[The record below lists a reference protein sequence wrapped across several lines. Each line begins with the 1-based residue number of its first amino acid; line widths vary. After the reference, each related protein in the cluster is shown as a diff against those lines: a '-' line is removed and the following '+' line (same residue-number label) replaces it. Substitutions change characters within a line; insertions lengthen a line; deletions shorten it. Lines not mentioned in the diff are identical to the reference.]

1 MNRILLLALFTFLGL
16 AQAQVVTSFSI
27 RYQNTTNGNIMLVG
41 NTLMCMSQ
49 ANSTTQCDTTR
60 MNNSSQ
66 NNTAVT
72 SSNQLDTTRNMIFIN
87 ADPTNPTWPSGRGG
101 SSAATLSLPTG
112 AQVLFAGLYWGA
124 RTGENAAGRNQISI
138 KPPGSS
144 TYQPLSGSLIGTITN
159 QGTPTTRPYT
169 AFADVTDLVQASGNG
184 SYWVGGI
191 LADTG
196 NDGLGFYAGWSLVVV
211 YRLSSEP
218 LRNLTVYNGL
228 ASVSN
233 GNPVTITPSGFLTP
247 ITGSFTTYLG
257 AVAFEG
263 DGGITGDQLVLNGVP
278 LGDAQNP
285 SNNFFNSS
293 VSQLGTRFT
302 AKTPNYLNQMAVDVD
317 LIDATGHLPNGSTT
331 ATIQF
336 TSSQDV
342 YFPTVLTFATQVY
355 LPDLTSSFS
364 KTGQD
369 INGGNLVPGDILEY
383 TLSFSNTGG
392 DGATNVVVYDPIP
405 AGTQYV
411 PGSLQVLT
419 NATGAPTGT
428 FTDAAGDDIAEFDN
442 ANNRVVFRLGTGANA
457 SSGGLILPSQGASV
471 RFRVQVLPSAGGQTI
486 TNTAQISY
494 NSQTLGTSFSQ
505 TASVSA
511 NSQVSNPP
519 SLSKAFSPAS
529 IPVGST
535 STLSITLTNP
545 NPTPATLSAALVDN
559 LPAGLVVASPA
570 NASTTCPSGS
580 VSTTPGSSS
589 VTLAAGA
596 QIPANGSCTVSVSVT
611 ASTPGSYTNTL
622 AAGALQTNHG
632 SNQSPASAVLNVT
645 GVNVSG
651 QVYHDLEPNG
661 VRNSENWS
669 TGVTVYVKL
678 VQGSTVLA
686 VQTVSPGTGAYS
698 FSGVAPGS
706 YSLVL
711 DNNNSTADTTPTPP
725 AGWHFINPAGGS
737 RAITVAASNL
747 LNQDFGLFHGARVEG
762 RVFYD
767 DGESGGSANNALQDG
782 GERGAASV
790 VSATDGTYTR
800 TAATDGNGGYTL
812 WIPAS
817 WGSVT
822 LSHPLRPATGWN
834 NGSSAT
840 LVGSWADATSPTSS
854 GAVISLGSAS
864 SLAGSSLTRNFGVVR
879 SSLFRPDQSG
889 QTTSPGV
896 VRYLHQFKPGT
907 LGTVTLALTNTPQF
921 GYQLRRDV
929 NCDGD
934 FDDAGEG
941 FQGLPQSFSV
951 GSGWPRASDG
961 SLAGCALEVQVLV
974 PAGVSAGQ
982 VDIASLSASLSW
994 GSNPAVQETRG
1005 LTDAT
1010 TVIRGGELR
1019 LEKQVRNVSQN
1030 TAFAASAQGRPGE
1043 VLEYRIQYQ
1052 NIGSQPIFNVVLYD
1066 PIPFFSTLVQN
1077 AYGGTGEV
1085 ELVCPGGAVVRPD
1098 LGSTSSITLNLAT
1111 LCTLPTAPQPGGG
1124 SAPAL
1129 LPGQGGYFVYRVQ
1142 VN

>member
-1 MNRILLLALFTFLGL
+1 MKRTLLLFLILSLSL
-16 AQAQVVTSFSI
+16 AQAQVVRNFTS
-27 RYQNTTNGNIMLVG
+27 RYSTNTQGDILLIG
-41 NTLMCMSQ
+41 NTLMTCSTSGTNGSQ
-49 ANSTTQCDTTR
+49 CVNTQNGSGSLYNNNFTMIYVDVDSDTSTF
-60 MNNSSQ
+60 NSSSA
-66 NNTAVT
+66 NLT
-72 SSNQLDTTRNMIFIN
+72 L
-87 ADPTNPTWPSGRGG
+87 PSGA
-101 SSAATLSLPTG
+101 SILW
-112 AQVLFAGLYWGA
+112 AGLYWGA
-124 RTGENAAGRNQISI
+124 EAPSLPSPNTVRFRTPALPTYTTLTASQTD
-138 KPPGSS
+138 S
-144 TYQPLSGSLIGTITN
+144 TTVATSRVRYQGFVEV
-159 QGTPTTRPYT
+159 T
-169 AFADVTDLVQASGNG
+169 ALVQAGG
-184 SYWVGGI
+184 AGTYWV
-191 LADTG
+191 ADV
-196 NDGLGFYAGWSLVVV
+196 LGSPNNSDRYAGWGLVVV
-211 YRLSSEP
+211 YQHNSQP
-218 LRNLTVYNGL
+218 LRHLNVFDGFATVSGTTTVNTT
-228 ASVSN
+228 A
-233 GNPVTITPSGFLTP
+233 SGFLTP
-247 ITGSFTTYLG
+247 ATGTVITHLG
-257 AVAFEG
+257 ALAYEG
-263 DGGITGDQLVLNGVP
+263 DRGITGDRLRLNGTDVS
-278 LGDAQNP
+278 DANNP
-285 SNNFFNSS
+285 ATNFFNSTIS
-293 VSQLGTRFT
+293 DLGVHASGKNPNYIDQLGFDLDRIQSTGLLGNNQTSATVSFVST
-302 AKTPNYLNQMAVDVD
+302 GDAYLPGVLSIAVNV
-317 LIDATGHLPNGSTT
+317 
-331 ATIQF
+331 F
-336 TSSQDV
+336 V
-342 YFPTVLTFATQVY
+342 
-355 LPDLTSSFS
+355 PDLTTTFT

-369 INGGNLVPGDILEY
+369 INGGNLLPGDILEY
-383 TLSFSNTGG
+383 TLSFSNTGL
-392 DGATNVVVYDPIP
+392 DGATDVVVRDPIP

-419 NATGAPTGT
+419 NAIGAPTGS
-428 FTDAAGDDIAEFDN
+428 FTDAAGDDIAEFDS
-442 ANNRVVFRLGTGANA
+442 ANNRVVFRLGTGASA
-457 SSGGLILPSQGASV
+457 SSGGLVPPSQGASM
-471 RFRVQVLPSAGGQTI
+471 RFRVQVLPSAAGQII
-486 TNTAQISY
+486 TNTAQVSY
-494 NSQTLGTSFSQ
+494 NSQTLGASFSQ

-519 SLSKAFSPAS
+519 SLSKTFSPAS
-529 IPVGST
+529 IPTGGT

-559 LPAGLVVASPA
+559 LPAGVVVASPA
-570 NASTTCPSGS
+570 NASTTCTGGS
-580 VSTTPGSSS
+580 VSATPGNSS

-596 QIPANGSCTVSVSVT
+596 QIPANGSCTVSASVT

-651 QVYHDLEPNG
+651 QVYHDQEPNG
-661 VRNSENWS
+661 ARNSEDWS
-669 TGVTVYVKL
+669 SGTTVYVKL
-678 VQGSTVLA
+678 VLGSTVLA

-725 AGWHFINPAGGS
+725 AGWLFISPTGGS

-782 GERGAASV
+782 QERGVGGATVTASDG
-790 VSATDGTYTR
+790 VSSRSASTDGSGLYSL
-800 TAATDGNGGYTL
+800 YV
-812 WIPAS
+812 PAG
-817 WGSVT
+817 WGSVSLT
-822 LSHPLRPATGWN
+822 HPLRPATGWN
-834 NGSSAT
+834 NGSTAT
-840 LVGSWADATSPTSS
+840 LVGSWADATGPTST

-864 SLAGSSLTRNFGVVR
+864 SLAGSVLTRNFGVVR

-889 QTTSPGV
+889 QATSPGV

-907 LGTVTLALTNTPQF
+907 QGTVGLALANTPQF

-941 FQGLPQSFSV
+941 FQGLPQSFGV
-951 GSGWPRASDG
+951 GSGWPREPDG
-961 SLAGCALEVQVLV
+961 SLAACALEVQALV

-982 VDIASLSASLSW
+982 VDIASLSASLAWSN
-994 GSNPAVQETRG
+994 NPAVQETRG
-1005 LTDAT
+1005 LTDTT
-1010 TVIRGGELR
+1010 TVIRGGELK
-1019 LEKQVRNVSQN
+1019 LDKQVRNVSQN

-1098 LGSTSSITLNLAT
+1098 LGSTSSISLNLAT

>member
-1 MNRILLLALFTFLGL
+1 MKRALFFMLLLLGL
-16 AQAQVVTSFSI
+16 AQAQVVTPFSI
-27 RYQNTTNGNIMLVG
+27 RYQNTTNGNITLVG
-41 NTLMCMSQ
+41 NTLMCARTGRTCNTAQ
-49 ANSTTQCDTTR
+49 
-60 MNNSSQ
+60 MNNANA
-66 NNTAVT
+66 NNA
-72 SSNQLDTTRNMIFIN
+72 QRMIFIN
-87 ADPTNPTWPSGRGG
+87 ADPANPTWPSGRGG
-101 SSAATLSLPTG
+101 SSSATLSLPTG
-112 AQVLFAGLYWGA
+112 AQVLWAGLYWGA
-124 RTGENAAGRNQISI
+124 RANPSTAGRDQIYL

-144 TYQPLSGSLIGTITN
+144 TYQLLSGNLIGTIAD

-169 AFADVTDLVQASGNG
+169 AFADVTSLVQAGGSGP
-184 SYWVGGI
+184 YWVGGI
-191 LADTG
+191 LAATG

-218 LRNLTVYNGL
+218 LRNLTVYDGL

-247 ITGSFTTYLG
+247 YTGSFTAYLG

-263 DGGITGDQLVLNGVP
+263 DGGITGDRFILNGQA
-278 LGDAQNP
+278 LSDAQNP
-285 SNNFFNSS
+285 ANNFFNSS
-293 VSQLGTRFT
+293 VSQLGSRFN

-317 LIDATGHLPNGSTT
+317 LVDATGRIPNGATS

-369 INGGNLVPGDILEY
+369 INGGNLVVGDILEY
-383 TLSFSNTGG
+383 TISFTNTGG
-392 DGATNVVVYDPIP
+392 DGATNVVLRDPIP

-428 FTDAAGDDIAEFDN
+428 FTDAAGDDIAEFDS
-442 ANNRVVFRLGTGANA
+442 ANNQVVFRLGTGANA
-457 SSGGLILPSQGASV
+457 ASGGLILPTQGASV

-486 TNTAQISY
+486 INTAQINY

-505 TASVSA
+505 SASTSA

-519 SLSKAFSPAS
+519 TLSKAFAPAS
-529 IPVGST
+529 IQAGGS
-535 STLSITLTNP
+535 STLTLTLSNP
-545 NPTPATLSAALVDN
+545 NPTAATLSAALMDN
-559 LPAGLVVASPA
+559 LPAGMVIASPA
-570 NASTTCPSGS
+570 GASTTCPSGS
-580 VSTTPGSSS
+580 LSATPGSSS
-589 VTLAAGA
+589 LTLAAGA
-596 QIPANGSCTVSVSVT
+596 QIPANGSCTVSVNVT

-622 AAGALQTNHG
+622 AAGTLQTNYG

-651 QVYHDLEPNG
+651 QIYHDQEPNG
-661 VRNSENWS
+661 ARNSEDWS
-669 TGVTVYVKL
+669 SGTTVYVKL

-706 YSLVL
+706 YTLVL

-725 AGWHFINPAGGS
+725 AGWLFISPTGGS

-767 DGESGGSANNALQDG
+767 DGESGGTANNALQDG
-782 GERGAASV
+782 QERSVGSV
-790 VSATDGTYTR
+790 VITASDGASSR
-800 TAATDGNGGYTL
+800 TTSTDGNGFYYL
-812 WIPAS
+812 YVPAS
-817 WGSVT
+817 WGSVS

-834 NGSSAT
+834 NGSTAT
-840 LVGSWADATSPTSS
+840 LVGNWADAQSPTST
-854 GAVISLGSAS
+854 GAVVSLGSAS

-896 VRYLHQFKPGT
+896 VRYLHQFKPGS
-907 LGTVTLALTNTPQF
+907 LGTVSLALANTPQF

-951 GSGWPRASDG
+951 GSGWPREPDG
-961 SLAGCALEVQVLV
+961 SLAACALEVQVLV

-982 VDIASLSASLSW
+982 VDIASLSASLAWSN
-994 GSNPAVQETRG
+994 NPAVQETRG

-1077 AYGGTGEV
+1077 AYGSTGEV
-1085 ELVCPGGAVVRPD
+1085 ELVCPNGAVVRPD
-1098 LGSTSSITLNLAT
+1098 LGNTNSISLNLAA

>member
-1 MNRILLLALFTFLGL
+1 MKRALFFMLLLLGL

-27 RYQNTTNGNIMLVG
+27 RYQNTTNGNITLVG
-41 NTLMCMSQ
+41 NTLMC
-49 ANSTTQCDTTR
+49 AGTGDTCSTAQ
-60 MNNSSQ
+60 MNNANA
-66 NNTAVT
+66 NN
-72 SSNQLDTTRNMIFIN
+72 NQSMIFIN
-87 ADPTNPTWPSGRGG
+87 ADPANPTWPSGRGG
-101 SSAATLSLPTG
+101 SSSATLSLPTG
-112 AQVLFAGLYWGA
+112 AQVLWAGLYWGA
-124 RTGENAAGRNQISI
+124 RANPSTSGRNQISI
-138 KPPGSS
+138 KPPGASS
-144 TYQPLSGSLIGTITN
+144 YQSLTGTLLGTITD

-169 AFADVTDLVQASGNG
+169 AFADVTSLVQASGSG
-184 SYWVGGI
+184 PYWVGGI
-191 LADTG
+191 LAATG

-218 LRNLTVYNGL
+218 LRNLTVYDGL

-233 GNPVTITPSGFLTP
+233 GNNVTITPSGFLTP
-247 ITGSFTTYLG
+247 YTGSFTAYLG

-263 DGGITGDQLVLNGVP
+263 DGGITGDQFILNEQA
-278 LGDAQNP
+278 LSDAQNP
-285 SNNFFNSS
+285 ANNFFNSS

-302 AKTPNYLNQMAVDVD
+302 AKNPNYLNQMAVDVD
-317 LIDATGHLPNGSTT
+317 LVDATGRIPNGATS

-342 YFPTVLTFATQVY
+342 YFPTVLTFAAQVY

-369 INGGNLVPGDILEY
+369 INGGNLVVGDILEY

-392 DGATNVVVYDPIP
+392 DGATNVVVRDPIP

-428 FTDAAGDDIAEFDN
+428 FTDAAGDDIAEFDS

-457 SSGGLILPSQGASV
+457 SSGGLILPTQGASV

-486 TNTAQISY
+486 TNTAQINY

-505 TASVSA
+505 SASTSA

-519 SLSKAFSPAS
+519 TLSKAFAPAS
-529 IPVGST
+529 IQAGGSSILT
-535 STLSITLTNP
+535 LTLSNP
-545 NPTPATLSAALVDN
+545 NPTTATLSAALVDN
-559 LPAGLVVASPA
+559 LPAGVVIASPA

-580 VSTTPGSSS
+580 LSATPGSGSL
-589 VTLAAGA
+589 TLAAGA
-596 QIPANGSCTVSVSVT
+596 QIPANGSCTVSVNVT

-622 AAGALQTNHG
+622 AAGTLQTNYG
-632 SNQSPASAVLNVT
+632 SNQSPASAVLTVV
-645 GVNVSG
+645 GLDISG
-651 QVYHDLEPNG
+651 QIYHDREPNG
-661 VRNSENWS
+661 ARNGEDWS
-669 TGVTVYVKL
+669 DGVTVYVKL
-678 VQGSTVLA
+678 VQGSTVVA
-686 VQTVSPGTGAYS
+686 VQTVNPGTGSYT
-698 FSGVAPGS
+698 FSGVVPGS
-706 YSLVL
+706 YTLVL

-725 AGWHFINPAGGS
+725 AGWLFISPTGGS

-767 DGESGGSANNALQDG
+767 DGESGGTANNALQDG
-782 GERGAASV
+782 QERSVGGVVITASDGAS
-790 VSATDGTYTR
+790 SRTTSTDGSGFY
-800 TAATDGNGGYTL
+800 YL
-812 WIPAS
+812 YVPAS
-817 WGSVT
+817 WGSVS

-834 NGSSAT
+834 NGSTAT
-840 LVGSWADATSPTSS
+840 LVGSWADATGPTSA
-854 GAVISLGSAS
+854 GAVVSLGSAS

-896 VRYLHQFKPGT
+896 VRYLHQFKPGS
-907 LGTVTLALTNTPQF
+907 LGTVSLALVNTPQF

-951 GSGWPRASDG
+951 GSSWPRESDG
-961 SLAGCALEVQVLV
+961 SLAACALEVQVLV

-982 VDIASLSASLSW
+982 VDIASLSASLAWSN
-994 GSNPAVQETRG
+994 NPAVQETRG
-1005 LTDAT
+1005 LTDVT

-1077 AYGGTGEV
+1077 AYGSTGEV
-1085 ELVCPGGAVVRPD
+1085 ELVCPNGAVVRPD
-1098 LGSTSSITLNLAT
+1098 LGNTNSISLNLAA

>member
-1 MNRILLLALFTFLGL
+1 MKRALFFMLLLLGL

-27 RYQNTTNGNIMLVG
+27 RYQNTTNGNITLVG
-41 NTLMCMSQ
+41 NTLMCAVSMGTC
-49 ANSTTQCDTTR
+49 NTTQ
-60 MNNSSQ
+60 MNNPNA
-66 NNTAVT
+66 NN
-72 SSNQLDTTRNMIFIN
+72 NQNMIFIN
-87 ADPTNPTWPSGRGG
+87 ADPANPTWPSGRGG
-101 SSAATLSLPTG
+101 SSSATLSLPTG
-112 AQVLFAGLYWGA
+112 AQVLWAGLYWGA
-124 RTGENAAGRNQISI
+124 RVDPSTSGRNQISI
-138 KPPGSS
+138 KPPGASA
-144 TYQPLSGSLIGTITN
+144 YQSLTGTLLGTITN
-159 QGTPTTRPYT
+159 QGTDTTRPYT
-169 AFADVTDLVQASGNG
+169 AFADVTSLVQTSGSG
-184 SYWVGGI
+184 PYWVGGI
-191 LADTG
+191 LAATG
-196 NDGLGFYAGWSLVVV
+196 NDSLGFYAGWSLVVV

-218 LRNLTVYNGL
+218 LRNLTIYDGL

-233 GNPVTITPSGFLTP
+233 GNNVTITPSGFLTP
-247 ITGSFTTYLG
+247 YTGSFTAYLG

-263 DGGITGDQLVLNGVP
+263 DGGITGDQLVLNEVA
-278 LGDAQNP
+278 LSDAQNP
-285 SNNFFNSS
+285 SDNFFNSS

-302 AKTPNYLNQMAVDVD
+302 AKNPNYLNQMAVDVD
-317 LIDATGHLPNGSTT
+317 LVDATGRIPNGATS

-369 INGGNLVPGDILEY
+369 INGGNLVVGDILEY
-383 TLSFSNTGG
+383 TLSFSNTGL
-392 DGATNVVVYDPIP
+392 DGATNVVVRDPIP

-419 NATGAPTGT
+419 NAIGAPTGS
-428 FTDAAGDDIAEFDN
+428 FTDAAGDDIAEFDS

-457 SSGGLILPSQGASV
+457 TSGGLILPTQGASV

-486 TNTAQISY
+486 TNTAQINY

-505 TASVSA
+505 SASTSA

-519 SLSKAFSPAS
+519 TLSKAFAPAS
-529 IPVGST
+529 IQAGGS
-535 STLSITLTNP
+535 STLTLTLSNP
-545 NPTPATLSAALVDN
+545 NPTTATMSAALVDN
-559 LPAGLVVASPA
+559 LPAGVVIASPT

-580 VSTTPGSSS
+580 LSATPGSGSL
-589 VTLAAGA
+589 TLAAGA
-596 QIPANGSCTVSVSVT
+596 QIPANGSCTVSVNVT

-622 AAGALQTNHG
+622 AAGTLQTNYG
-632 SNQSPASAVLNVT
+632 SNQSPASAVLTVV
-645 GVNVSG
+645 GLDISG
-651 QVYHDLEPNG
+651 QIYHDREPNG
-661 VRNSENWS
+661 ARNGEDWS
-669 TGVTVYVKL
+669 DGVTVYVKL
-678 VQGSTVLA
+678 VQGSTVVA
-686 VQTVSPGTGAYS
+686 VQTVNPGTGSYT
-698 FSGVAPGS
+698 FSGVVPGS
-706 YSLVL
+706 YTLVL
-711 DNNNSTADTTPTPP
+711 DNNNSTADTTPTAPT
-725 AGWHFINPAGGS
+725 GWLLINPATGS
-737 RAITVAASNL
+737 RAITMTSSNL
-747 LNQDFGLFHGARVEG
+747 LNQDFGLFRGFRVEG

-767 DGESGGSANNALQDG
+767 DGESGGTANNALQDG
-782 GERGAASV
+782 QERSVGGVVITAS
-790 VSATDGTYTR
+790 DGTSSR
-800 TAATDGNGGYTL
+800 TTSTDGNGFYYL
-812 WIPAS
+812 YVPAS
-817 WGSVT
+817 WSSVS

-834 NGSSAT
+834 NGSTAT
-840 LVGSWADATSPTSS
+840 LVGSWADATGPTSA
-854 GAVISLGSAS
+854 GAVVSLGSAS

-896 VRYLHQFKPGT
+896 VRYLHQFKPGS
-907 LGTVTLALTNTPQF
+907 LGTVSLALVNTPQF

-951 GSGWPRASDG
+951 GSSWPREPDG
-961 SLAGCALEVQVLV
+961 SLAACALEVQVLV

-982 VDIASLSASLSW
+982 VDIASLSASLAWSN
-994 GSNPAVQETRG
+994 NPAVQETRG

-1085 ELVCPGGAVVRPD
+1085 ELVCPNGAVVRPD
-1098 LGSTSSITLNLAT
+1098 LGNTNSISLNLAA

>member
-1 MNRILLLALFTFLGL
+1 MKRALFFMLLLLGL

-27 RYQNTTNGNIMLVG
+27 RYQNTTNGNITLVG
-41 NTLMCMSQ
+41 NTLMC
-49 ANSTTQCDTTR
+49 ARTGDTCSTAQ
-60 MNNSSQ
+60 MNNANA
-66 NNTAVT
+66 NN
-72 SSNQLDTTRNMIFIN
+72 NQSMIFIN
-87 ADPTNPTWPSGRGG
+87 ADPANPTWPSGRRG
-101 SSAATLSLPTG
+101 SSSATLSLPTG
-112 AQVLFAGLYWGA
+112 AQVLWAGLYWGA
-124 RTGENAAGRNQISI
+124 RANPSTSGRNQISI
-138 KPPGSS
+138 KPPGASA
-144 TYQPLSGSLIGTITN
+144 YQSLTGTLLGTITD

-169 AFADVTDLVQASGNG
+169 AFADVTSLVQASGSG
-184 SYWVGGI
+184 PYWVGGI
-191 LADTG
+191 LAATG

-218 LRNLTVYNGL
+218 LRNLTVYDGL
-228 ASVSN
+228 ASVSS

-263 DGGITGDQLVLNGVP
+263 DGGITGDQFILNGQP
-278 LGDAQNP
+278 LSDAQNP
-285 SNNFFNSS
+285 QNNFFNSS

-302 AKTPNYLNQMAVDVD
+302 NKTPNYLNQMAVDVD
-317 LIDATGHLPNGSTT
+317 LVDATGRIPNGASS

-336 TSSQDV
+336 ISTQDT

-355 LPDLTSSFS
+355 LPDLITTFS
-364 KTGQD
+364 KTQQD
-369 INGGNLVPGDILEY
+369 LNGGNLVVGDILEY
-383 TLSFSNTGG
+383 TLSFSNTGL
-392 DGATNVVVYDPIP
+392 DGATNVILRDPIP

-411 PGSLQVLT
+411 PGSLQVVT

-428 FTDAAGDDIAEFDN
+428 FTDAAGDDIAEYS
-442 ANNRVVFRLGTGANA
+442 AACSELSGSPACVRFRLGTGANA
-457 SSGGLILPSQGASV
+457 SSGGLILPTQGATV

-486 TNTAQISY
+486 TNTAQVSY

-511 NSQVSNPP
+511 SSQVSNPP
-519 SLSKAFSPAS
+519 TLSKTFTPSS
-529 IPVGST
+529 IPVGGT
-535 STLSITLTNP
+535 STLTLTLTNP
-545 NPTPATLSAALVDN
+545 NPSAATLSAALVDN
-559 LPAGLVVASPA
+559 LPAGVVVASPA
-570 NASTTCPSGS
+570 GTSTTCQGGS
-580 VSTTPGSSS
+580 VSATPGGNT

-596 QIPANGSCTVSVSVT
+596 QIPAGGSCTVSVNVT
-611 ASTPGSYTNTL
+611 ASAPGSYTNTL

-661 VRNSENWS
+661 AKNGEDWS
-669 TGVTVYVKL
+669 SGTTVYVKL
-678 VQGSTVLA
+678 VQGSAVLA
-686 VQTVSPGTGAYS
+686 VQAVSPGTGAYT

-706 YSLVL
+706 YTLVL
-711 DNNNSTADTTPTPP
+711 DNNNSTADTTPTAPT
-725 AGWHFINPAGGS
+725 GWLFINPAGGS
-737 RAITVAASNL
+737 RAITVAASDL
-747 LNQDFGLFHGARVEG
+747 LGQDFGLFPGARVEG

-767 DGESGGSANNALQDG
+767 DGEGGGTANNALQEG
-782 GERGAASV
+782 QERGVGGVVVTASDG
-790 VSATDGTYTR
+790 VSSRSASTDGSGFY
-800 TAATDGNGGYTL
+800 YL
-812 WIPAS
+812 YVPAS
-817 WGSVT
+817 WGSVA
-822 LSHPLRPATGWN
+822 LSHPLRPASGWN
-834 NGSSAT
+834 NGSTAT
-840 LVGSWADATSPTSS
+840 LVGSWADASGPTSS
-854 GAVISLGSAS
+854 GAVVSLGSAS
-864 SLAGSSLTRNFGVVR
+864 GLAGSSLTRSFGVVR

-896 VRYLHQFKPGT
+896 VRYAHQFKPGT
-907 LGTVTLALTNTPQF
+907 LGTVSLALSNTPQF

-951 GSGWPRASDG
+951 GSTWPRGPDG
-961 SLAGCALEVQVLV
+961 SLAACALEVQVLV

-982 VDIASLSASLSW
+982 VDLASLSASLVWSN
-994 GSNPAVQETRG
+994 NPAVQETRG

-1010 TVIRGGELR
+1010 TIIRGGELR
-1019 LEKQVRNVSQN
+1019 LLKQVRNVSQN

-1052 NIGSQPIFNVVLYD
+1052 NIGSQPIFSVVLYD

-1085 ELVCPGGAVVRPD
+1085 ELVCPDGAVVRPD
-1098 LGSTSSITLNLAT
+1098 LGSTSNISLNLAA

-1129 LPGQGGYFVYRVQ
+1129 LPGQGGFFVYRVQ

>member
-1 MNRILLLALFTFLGL
+1 MKRALFFTLLLLLGL
-16 AQAQVVTSFSI
+16 AQAQVVRNFTS
-27 RYQNTTNGNIMLVG
+27 RYSTNTQGDILLIG
-41 NTLMCMSQ
+41 NTLETCSDNATTTVTPSQ
-49 ANSTTQCDTTR
+49 PPNCSTDGTGNNNGYTMAFIDFDGVPTTF
-60 MNNSSQ
+60 N
-66 NNTAVT
+66 
-72 SSNQLDTTRNMIFIN
+72 
-87 ADPTNPTWPSGRGG
+87 
-101 SSAATLSLPTG
+101 SSAATLNLPAG
-112 AQVLFAGLYWGA
+112 SSVLWAGLYWGGSRGGSVA
-124 RTGENAAGRNQISI
+124 PPNSNAIGQVLLRF
-138 KPPGSS
+138 G
-144 TYQPLSGSLIGTITN
+144 SGSYTTVTASQIDAGITHPQN
-159 QGTPTTRPYT
+159 PYS
-169 AFADVTDLVQASGNG
+169 AFANVTSFVQNNGAGTYWVANVQASRGT
-184 SYWVGGI
+184 VEGG
-191 LADTG
+191 T
-196 NDGLGFYAGWSLVVV
+196 FAGWSLVVV
-211 YRLSSEP
+211 YQNASEP
-218 LRNLTVYNGL
+218 LRNLTVFDGFLNQA
-228 ASVSN
+228 ASAL
-233 GNPVTITPSGFLTP
+233 PTTISVSGFLTP
-247 ITGSFTTYLG
+247 STGPVSARIGF
-257 AVAFEG
+257 VAQEG
-263 DGGITGDQLVLNGVP
+263 DAGTTGDS
-278 LGDAQNP
+278 LGLSRDNLIFSNLADGTLRPN
-285 SNNFFNSS
+285 NNFFNSRATR
-293 VSQLGTRFT
+293 LGSYLPGR
-302 AKTPNYLNQMAVDVD
+302 TPNYNNLLGFD
-317 LIDATGHLPNGSTT
+317 LGVLENNSVLQNLDTQAYLRFSTT
-331 ATIQF
+331 GDGYYPQVI
-336 TSSQDV
+336 
-342 YFPTVLTFATQVY
+342 TFAINVF
-355 LPDLTSSFS
+355 LPDLTTTFT

-383 TLSFSNTGG
+383 TLSFSNTGL
-392 DGATNVVVYDPIP
+392 DGATDVVVRDPIP

-419 NATGAPTGT
+419 NAIGAPTGS
-428 FTDAAGDDIAEFDN
+428 FTDAAGDDIAEFDS
-442 ANNRVVFRLGTGANA
+442 ANNRVVFRLGTGASA
-457 SSGGLILPSQGASV
+457 SSGGLVPPSQGASM
-471 RFRVQVLPSAGGQTI
+471 RFRVQVLPSAAGQII
-486 TNTAQISY
+486 TNTAQVSY
-494 NSQTLGTSFSQ
+494 NSQTLGASFSQ

-519 SLSKAFSPAS
+519 SLSKTFSPAS
-529 IPVGST
+529 IPTGGT

-545 NPTPATLSAALVDN
+545 NPTPTTLSAALVDN
-559 LPAGLVVASPA
+559 LPAGVVVASPA
-570 NASTTCPSGS
+570 NASTTCTGGS
-580 VSTTPGSSS
+580 VSATPGNSS

-596 QIPANGSCTVSVSVT
+596 QIPANGSCTVSASVT

-651 QVYHDLEPNG
+651 QVYHDQEPNG
-661 VRNSENWS
+661 ARNSEDWS
-669 TGVTVYVKL
+669 SGTTVYVKL
-678 VQGSTVLA
+678 VLGSTVLA

-725 AGWHFINPAGGS
+725 AGWLFISPTGGS

-782 GERGAASV
+782 QERGVGGATVTASDG
-790 VSATDGTYTR
+790 VSSRSASTDGSGLYSL
-800 TAATDGNGGYTL
+800 YV
-812 WIPAS
+812 PAG
-817 WGSVT
+817 WGSVSLT
-822 LSHPLRPATGWN
+822 HPLRPATGWN
-834 NGSSAT
+834 NGSTAT
-840 LVGSWADATSPTSS
+840 LVGSWADATGPTST

-864 SLAGSSLTRNFGVVR
+864 SLAGSVLTRNFGVVR
-879 SSLFRPDQSG
+879 NSLFRPDQSG
-889 QTTSPGV
+889 QATSPGV

-907 LGTVTLALTNTPQF
+907 QGTVGLALANTPQF

-941 FQGLPQSFSV
+941 FQGLPQSFGV
-951 GSGWPRASDG
+951 GSGWPREPDG
-961 SLAGCALEVQVLV
+961 SLAACALEVQALV

-982 VDIASLSASLSW
+982 VDIASLSASLAWSN
-994 GSNPAVQETRG
+994 NPAVQETRG
-1005 LTDAT
+1005 LTDTT
-1010 TVIRGGELR
+1010 TVIRGGELK
-1019 LEKQVRNVSQN
+1019 LDKQVRNVSQN

-1098 LGSTSSITLNLAT
+1098 LGSTSSISLNLAT